1 MPYADA
7 AGESFVITDMPD
19 GDFQLARAVANLSA
33 TYKTQLCYWSQQALP
48 PPPTGL
54 QPDGSCDPSPCAWP
68 PLPASV
74 DEVQM
79 LGALGAQAIQ
89 RMLLMDVGAHSFLGS
104 TCGVAARGACQ
115 TSSAT
120 VLKARVQMY
129 LAGKAPAHPP

>member
-1 MPYADA
+1 
-7 AGESFVITDMPD
+7 
-19 GDFQLARAVANLSA
+19 
-33 TYKTQLCYWSQQALP
+33 
-48 PPPTGL
+48 
-54 QPDGSCDPSPCAWP
+54 
-68 PLPASV
+68 V

-104 TCGVAARGACQ
+104 TCGVAARGARR

-129 LAGKAPAHPP
+129 LAGKAPAHPS